1 MAHTRN
7 PKIVEFNT
15 RSPSPST
22 KEFRP
27 SFQRNGPDRAKNA
40 AQHFTTAIVISYR
53 EKMLAII

>member
-22 KEFRP
+22 KEFRH
-27 SFQRNGPDRAKNA
+27 SFQKNGPDREKNA
-40 AQHFTTAIVISYR
+40 AQHFTTAINVSYR
-53 EKMLAII
+53 EKLITTI